1 MVAVI
6 VVHKRRYLIIIII
19 IGGGGGQIVQ
29 CHTGSIYAHTN
40 VLLLL
45 LHFNCARVC
54 LLLLIMSYSSE
65 QG

>member
-6 VVHKRRYLIIIII
+6 VVHKLRYLIIIV
-19 IGGGGGQIVQ
+19 IGGGGGQIGQ

-45 LHFNCARVC
+45 LHFNRARVC